1 MKPHPEEDS
10 ALSPIDVV
18 NRFYDAENAYIN
30 VGGGRGGADF
40 AAVAATL
47 DPDVVLHQA
56 PDLPWGG
63 EFHGHAGY
71 EDWARKMSDAFDRLE
86 VKGARFLTEGGTVV
100 ILCRLVTRSRRTSEE
115 LDLPMAQM
123 VRVQGDKIVEFRPFY
138 WNVPAYCAAV

>member
-1 MKPHPEEDS
+1 MKHQPEESS

-18 NRFYDAENAYIN
+18 NRFYDAENAYMN

-40 AAVAATL
+40 GAVAATL

-86 VKGARFLTEGGTVV
+86 VKDARFLTEGGTVV
-100 ILCRLVTRSRRTSEE
+100 ILCRRRQGRVPSREAQPRSARSNHTPRTGSRAPHRPP
-115 LDLPMAQM
+115 PMMLGSQ
-123 VRVQGDKIVEFRPFY
+123 
-138 WNVPAYCAAV
+138 